1 MVLGLLLSNH
11 SIAGVVDELN
21 ELNDLFKTGVIS
33 KEEFTKAKR
42 IILEIE
48 ETTNK
53 KEIKKKEPKVKE
65 VKKEIKKEEP
75 KVKEVKKEIKKEEPK
90 AKEVKK

>member
-1 MVLGLLLSNH
+1 MKKILGIIVLGLLLSNH
-11 SIAGVVDELN
+11 SMAGVVDELN
-21 ELNDLFKTGVIS
+21 DLNDLFKTGVIS

-53 KEIKKKEPKVKE
+53 KEIKKRNQKL
-65 VKKEIKKEEP
+65 KKLRKKL
-75 KVKEVKKEIKKEEPK
+75 KKKKR
-90 AKEVKK
+90 